1 MSLYLESS
9 PLVLA
14 VTRHQELLLSSLSE
28 VVAFLQGQ
36 QVAAVLERE
45 EEGKHT
51 AYLTLAQSTLNT
63 AEVSCTCEAEE
74 RLSKADA
81 LKHMLCADST
91 DGARSTESHTTVS
104 CKIGL

>member
-1 MSLYLESS
+1 MSLHLESS

-45 EEGKHT
+45 EEGKHI
-51 AYLTLAQSTLNT
+51 AYLTLAQSTFNT
-63 AEVSCTCEAEE
+63 AEVSHTCEAGE
-74 RLSKADA
+74 RLFEEGW
-81 LKHMLCADST
+81 T
-91 DGARSTESHTTVS
+91 WYYIHT
-104 CKIGL
+104 